1 MVCKQSLDKLESL
14 VINMQKIYLNK
25 ETNIVEQIIKED
37 YDHFESYTD
46 ETFGDKFYMV
56 EDLESEVDGYSYIY
70 DLESLKF
77 KRVTETK
84 EFKESVVE
92 PSETQ
97 IQIKGLKE
105 ENKNLNNKLDLILQQ
120 QLEIQNY
127 IARALDLKKR
137 RTVNER

>member
-127 IARALDLKKR
+127 IARALDLTER

>member
-1 MVCKQSLDKLESL
+1 M
-14 VINMQKIYLNK
+14 INMQKIYLNK

-97 IQIKGLKE
+97 IQIKELKE

-120 QLEIQNY
+120 QLEMQNY
-127 IARALDLKKR
+127 IARVLEGVER
-137 RTVNER
+137 RIIDER

>member
-1 MVCKQSLDKLESL
+1 MESL

-25 ETNIVEQIIKED
+25 ETNIVEQIIKAD
-37 YDHFESYTD
+37 YDHFDSYNN
-46 ETFGDKFYMV
+46 ETFGDNFYMV
-56 EDLESEVDGYSYIY
+56 VDLESVVDGYNYVY

-77 KRVTETK
+77 KRIIETK
-84 EFKESVVE
+84 QLKKSVVE

-97 IQIKGLKE
+97 IQIKELKE

-127 IARALDLKKR
+127 IARALDLTER

>member
-25 ETNIVEQIIKED
+25 ETNIVEQIIKAD
-37 YDHFESYTD
+37 YDHFDSYNN
-46 ETFGDKFYMV
+46 ETFGDNFYMV
-56 EDLESEVDGYSYIY
+56 VDLESVVDGYNYVY

-77 KRVTETK
+77 KRIIETK
-84 EFKESVVE
+84 QLKKSVVE

-97 IQIKGLKE
+97 IQIKELKE

-120 QLEIQNY
+120 QLEMQNY
-127 IARALDLKKR
+127 IARVLEGVER
-137 RTVNER
+137 RIIDER

>member
-1 MVCKQSLDKLESL
+1 M
-14 VINMQKIYLNK
+14 INMQKIYLNK

-127 IARALDLKKR
+127 IARALDLTER